1 MADAEAN
8 GMEGNGGAAT
18 TTAGTAGSAHDSQ
31 TQRGV
36 RGRYAKFNG
45 GMDVLLLEAMREHN
59 PFTAKHGTRLQ
70 MWQNVAELVGE
81 ELFKNPEAYSW
92 HTCRDRVTALMKM
105 YADGKHD
112 KLFKHGTVEEN
123 TRKEAI
129 LRELSLSIARK
140 SKVTVRPAASLLE
153 TSVASGAGRSGLSS
167 ASSTGAATRSRSHQ
181 SAGGA
186 AGVPILPYQKR
197 RRLESSPAVDERM
210 KGHHDAASVA
220 LGLASISPGAAV
232 ASAAGSAPATGGHLE
247 SDAFRA
253 RVLSL
258 IESKVQFDMEQRIK
272 ETELREQEFELQKR
286 FLEYL
291 QSK

>member
-1 MADAEAN
+1 MSESEAN
-8 GMEGNGGAAT
+8 GVASNGDAVV
-18 TTAGTAGSAHDSQ
+18 AGSNSASG
-31 TQRGV
+31 TPQRIV

-45 GMDVLLLEAMREHN
+45 GMDVLLLEAMRDHN
-59 PFTAKHGTRLQ
+59 PFTAKHGTRLL
-70 MWQNVAELVGE
+70 MWQNIAEIVGE

-129 LRELSLSIARK
+129 LRELNLSIAKK
-140 SKVTVRPAASLLE
+140 SKVTIRPAASLLE
-153 TSVASGAGRSGLSS
+153 TSVAAGTTPTTSSS
-167 ASSTGAATRSRSHQ
+167 ASGSTTRSRSIQ
-181 SAGGA
+181 PTGSNDISGA
-186 AGVPILPYQKR
+186 VMPIQKR
-197 RRLESSPAVDERM
+197 RRLESNASAGGGAGTPGKHHGPAS
-210 KGHHDAASVA
+210 ANF
-220 LGLASISPGAAV
+220 GLAGINATVTGA
-232 ASAAGSAPATGGHLE
+232 SGSSGHLD
-247 SDAFRA
+247 SDSFRA

-258 IESKVQFDMEQRIK
+258 IESKVQFDMDQRIK

>member
-1 MADAEAN
+1 MGN
-8 GMEGNGGAAT
+8 GSASGHAAGGAA
-18 TTAGTAGSAHDSQ
+18 G
-31 TQRGV
+31 QRAV

-45 GMDVLLLEAMREHN
+45 GMDVLLLEAMRHNN

-70 MWQNVAELVGE
+70 MWQNIAEIVGE

-92 HTCRDRVTALMKM
+92 HTCRYACFAAMHRFFVFCLQWAMHLVHGFSNRALCCQNRDRVTALMKM

-129 LRELSLSIARK
+129 LRELNLSIARK
-140 SKVTVRPAASLLE
+140 SKVTIRPAASLLE
-153 TSVASGAGRSGLSS
+153 SSAASAASGGGVGSSSTRSRTHAAHSS
-167 ASSTGAATRSRSHQ
+167 ASTALH
-181 SAGGA
+181 
-186 AGVPILPYQKR
+186 KR
-197 RRLESSPAVDERM
+197 RRLEGVAVGGATTSG
-210 KGHHDAASVA
+210 KVDAGVVGIGGIGVA
-220 LGLASISPGAAV
+220 ALAQLDSE
-232 ASAAGSAPATGGHLE
+232 T
-247 SDAFRA
+247 FRA

-258 IESKVQFDMEQRIK
+258 IESKVQFDMEQRMK